1 MRNTLT
7 LYVYGETG
15 SSMRA
20 INNLKKIAEELPKD
34 QYDIKVIDIRKE
46 PQLAFDDC
54 IFAVPTLIKNLP
66 PPIRKV
72 IGDLSDTEKVL
83 LGLGLK
89 QERSNP
95 EKENNITRRTQNE
108 GL

>member
-1 MRNTLT
+1 MKKILT
-7 LYVYGETG
+7 LYVCGETA

-20 INNLKKIAEELPKD
+20 INNLNKIAGELLKD
-34 QYDIKVIDIRKE
+34 QYDIEVVDIRKE

-54 IFAVPTLIKNLP
+54 IVAVPTLIKNLP
-66 PPIRKV
+66 PPIHKV

-89 QERSNP
+89 QEQSNP
-95 EKENNITRRTQNE
+95 EKENNMTREDSR
-108 GL
+108 

>member
-1 MRNTLT
+1 MKRILT
-7 LYVYGETG
+7 LYVYGETA

-20 INNLKKIAEELPKD
+20 INNLKKIADELLKD
-34 QYDIKVIDIRKE
+34 QYDIKVVDIREE

-54 IFAVPTLIKNLP
+54 IVAVPTLIKNLP
-66 PPIRKV
+66 PPIRRV
-72 IGDLSDTEKVL
+72 IGELSDTEKVL

-95 EKENNITRRTQNE
+95 EKENNITRENSK
-108 GL
+108 